1 MNSGKVSY
9 EELEEK
15 VKLLEERIS
24 TLIRHDPITGLH
36 NKKAFLER
44 LEEGLIHAARYGNTK
59 SILLVRLHRFD
70 EVRQQFGDGIAE
82 MFIKRIARKLRNLF
96 RESDYLARLSGS
108 EFGAI
113 LGNPR
118 KGTPEAVRRKIQD
131 TLAPPFETGGAR
143 IEFVSVRVGIGV
155 FPRDGEDIDTLLQQA
170 ADAAD
175 ASET

>member
-24 TLIRHDPITGLH
+24 ALIRHDPITGLH

-59 SILLVRLHRFD
+59 SIVLVRLNRFD

-82 MFIKRIARKLRNLF
+82 MFIKRIARKLRNFF

-108 EFGAI
+108 EFGVI
-113 LGNPR
+113 LGNPH

-131 TLAPPFETGGAR
+131 TLTPPFTTGGAC
-143 IEFVSVRVGIGV
+143 IEFVSVRVGIAV
-155 FPRDGEDIDTLLQQA
+155 FPRDGEDIDTLLRHA

-175 ASET
+175 GSER

>member
-9 EELEEK
+9 EELEQK

-24 TLIRHDPITGLH
+24 ALIRHDPVTGLH

-59 SILLVRLHRFD
+59 SILLVRLDRFD
-70 EVRQQFGDGIAE
+70 EVRQRFGEGIAE

-108 EFGAI
+108 EFGVI
-113 LGNPR
+113 LGNPH
-118 KGTPEAVRRKIQD
+118 KATPKAVRRKIHE
-131 TLAPPFETGGAR
+131 TLTPPFEMGGAR
-143 IEFVSVRVGIGV
+143 IEFVSVSVGIGV
-155 FPRDGEDIDTLLQQA
+155 FPKDGEDIDTLLRQA
-170 ADAAD
+170 AEAD
-175 ASET
+175 EVSEK

>member
-24 TLIRHDPITGLH
+24 ALIRHDPITGLH

-59 SILLVRLHRFD
+59 SIVLVRLNRFD
-70 EVRQQFGDGIAE
+70 DVRQQFGDGIAE
-82 MFIKRIARKLRNLF
+82 MFIKRIARKMRTLF
-96 RESDYLARLSGS
+96 RESDYLSRLSGS
-108 EFGAI
+108 EFGVI
-113 LGNPR
+113 LGNPH
-118 KGTPEAVRRKIQD
+118 KGTPEAVRRKIQE
-131 TLAPPFETGGAR
+131 TLTPPFEIGGAR
-143 IEFVSVRVGIGV
+143 IEFVSVSVGIAV
-155 FPRDGEDIDTLLQQA
+155 FPRDGEDIDTLLRHA

-175 ASET
+175 GSEI